1 MSQTH
6 CDIHGLPWK
15 IVPAGVSKTAVN
27 ADGTPKAYSAF
38 TACPERGCRQK
49 PPLERPA
56 SLPPKTPMVPATPTP
71 QNPAGD
77 GFTPKLVKEEPDWD
91 AIAQGKVRHGVV
103 CAMIE
108 AGKTKEEIYRD
119 APGYVTFI
127 MTEVPF

>member
-15 IVPAGVSKTAVN
+15 IVPAGVSKTS
-27 ADGTPKAYSAF
+27 GKPYGAF
-38 TACPERGCRQK
+38 TACPEIGCKQK

-56 SLPPKTPMVPATPTP
+56 SLSPRTPMVTATPTP

-77 GFTPKLVKEEPDWD
+77 GFTPTTKTPDWD
-91 AIAQGKVRHGVV
+91 AIAEGKVRHGVV

-108 AGKTKEEIYRD
+108 AGKTKEEIYQD
-119 APGYVTFI
+119 VPGYVDYI
-127 MTEVPF
+127 MHGQPF